1 MRGPIAI
8 AAAAIAIASLSF
20 VPAALAEDPIASV
33 AYKCADNKTIDA
45 AYYSDRVQIKLSDGR
60 DLTLPQAQAA
70 SGIRYANADES
81 VVFWSKGE
89 GAFVTEGDPN
99 KATYDT
105 CVEEKK

>member
-1 MRGPIAI
+1 MKAQL
-8 AAAAIAIASLSF
+8 ALAAIAVSSLAF
-20 VPAALAEDPIASV
+20 VPAAMAEDQIASV

-45 AYYSDRVQIKLSDGR
+45 VYYPDKVQIKLSDGR
-60 DLTLPQAQAA
+60 DLTLPQVMSG

-89 GAFVTEGDPN
+89 GAFVTEGDPD
-99 KATYDT
+99 KATYDN

>member
-1 MRGPIAI
+1 MKAQFAF
-8 AAAAIAIASLSF
+8 AAVAVASFAF
-20 VPAALAEDPIASV
+20 VPAALAEDPVASV
-33 AYKCADNKTIDA
+33 NYKCADSKTIAA
-45 AYYSDRVQIKLSDGR
+45 AYYADRVEIKLGNGR
-60 DLTLPQAQAA
+60 DLTLPQVEAA

-99 KATYDT
+99 KPTYAD